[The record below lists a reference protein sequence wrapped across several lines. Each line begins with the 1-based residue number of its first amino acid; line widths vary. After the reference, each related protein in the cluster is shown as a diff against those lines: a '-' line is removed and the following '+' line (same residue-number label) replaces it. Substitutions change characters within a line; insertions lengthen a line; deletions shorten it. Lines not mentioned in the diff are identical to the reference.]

1 MITDLQATLATNIK
15 GMKRSAIR
23 ELLKFL
29 GQPGLIS
36 LSGGFPSPLTFPTV
50 ELKEIMCE
58 VMDTEAAFALQ
69 YGATEGDILL
79 RTLLVNRYKA
89 AGVDMSIENMIITTA
104 SQQALD
110 LIAKIFIDRGDSVIV
125 GLPSYLGGLS
135 AFNSYGANMI
145 GIPMDDEGEDVQ
157 IMEDRIKEQIAKGKK
172 PKFIYVIPDFQN
184 PAGISMSLK
193 RRHELL
199 NFCVKENILIME
211 DNPYSRLRFT
221 GEPLPTLFHIAHEE
235 MHNSYLVTEII
246 SFSKILGPG
255 MRVAFAKG
263 DPDLINKMVSWQQKV
278 NVTPDCVTQRVVAK
292 YFAAGHMNPH
302 IQWICEFYKP
312 YLDKMLDCLNLE
324 MPNFVQWT
332 KPQGG
337 IFLWLWLPEDLN
349 ADKLFFSAKDHLV
362 AFIPGSKFYPEGQ
375 EKYNCLRLNYTYSSF
390 EQIETGIKRL
400 AQLLKSIYT

>member
-1 MITDLQATLATNIK
+1 MNKDYFSEATQA
-15 GMKRSAIR
+15 MKSSLIR
-23 ELLKFL
+23 ELVAATKNV
-29 GQPGLIS
+29 PGLIS
-36 LSGGFPSPLTFPTV
+36 FAGGFPSPATFPKDV
-50 ELKEIMCE
+50 LSKLYAE
-58 VMDTEAAFALQ
+58 VVAEEGTDVLQ
-69 YGATEGDILL
+69 YGSSAGDAQLINELLKWEGYNHLTPDNMMTTVGATNAIYYMTRALINDGDVILCEAL
-79 RTLLVNRYKA
+79 TFLGTLV
-89 AGVDMSIENMIITTA
+89 VFD
-104 SQQALD
+104 ALNAD
-110 LIAKIFIDRGDSVIV
+110 VQS
-125 GLPSYLGGLS
+125 
-135 AFNSYGANMI
+135 
-145 GIPMDDEGEDVQ
+145 IPMDNEGIDINRLADKVKQ
-157 IMEDRIKEQIAKGKK
+157 LRQAGKK
-172 PKFIYVIPDFQN
+172 IKCLYTIPDFQN